1 MSNIKDL
8 QIGQGVE
15 LDLVF
20 TQAPIAMAFFEGPE
34 MVIKSA
40 NPMILDLWGKDAGI
54 IGLKLLQALPELE
67 GQPFPD
73 LLDQVYQT
81 GIEYKGY
88 ETLARIERK
97 GILEDCYFNFIYS
110 PLRDPLGNVIGVC
123 AVATEVTEQVV
134 AKMQLQASERR
145 FKQFIFNADVAT
157 GFYTGRDMVI
167 QVANDAMLQ
176 VWGKDA
182 SVIGKP
188 LAEALP
194 ELQGQPF
201 LDLLDRV
208 YTTGETY
215 KANADAVDLVVDGE
229 LQTFYYNFSYKA
241 LFDANGEVYGIL
253 NMAINV
259 TEQEL
264 ANRRL
269 AESEMALL
277 ASEKNLQDL
286 ADSMPQ
292 IVWTASADGK
302 LDYFNRQWYE
312 FTGLEKEIIG
322 DEAWLPLLHPDHA
335 ERVSRLWNESVKSGK
350 VYETEYLLKEQHSDN
365 YRWFLGRAVPVR
377 NSHEAIVKWIG
388 TNTDI
393 HEFKMLQRQKDDFL
407 GIASHELKTPLTS
420 VKAYA
425 QILESKLRKEGDA
438 SKTTLVN
445 KMGRQ
450 INKLTSLVGDLL
462 DVTRIEPGK
471 LQFREEY
478 FDLNLLAQ
486 EVIEL
491 MEASTSSHVVLT
503 DFQPTPYVFADR
515 DRIGQVI
522 TNLIT
527 NAIKYSPGAKKV
539 NVSIQTT
546 GERVQLAV
554 QDFGIGIPA
563 DKKDMVFEQFYRVES
578 SSGYSFAGLG
588 LGLYISS
595 EIIHRQKGKIWVESV
610 EGQGSTFY
618 FTLPCP

>member
-40 NPMILDLWGKDAGI
+40 NPMMLDLWGKDAGI
-54 IGLKLLQALPELE
+54 IGLELLQALPELE
-67 GQPFPD
+67 GQPFPE
-73 LLDQVYQT
+73 LLGQVYLT

-269 AESEMALL
+269 AQSEMALL

-292 IVWTASADGK
+292 I
-302 LDYFNRQWYE
+302 
-312 FTGLEKEIIG
+312 
-322 DEAWLPLLHPDHA
+322 
-335 ERVSRLWNESVKSGK
+335 
-350 VYETEYLLKEQHSDN
+350 
-365 YRWFLGRAVPVR
+365 
-377 NSHEAIVKWIG
+377 
-388 TNTDI
+388 
-393 HEFKMLQRQKDDFL
+393 
-407 GIASHELKTPLTS
+407 
-420 VKAYA
+420 
-425 QILESKLRKEGDA
+425 
-438 SKTTLVN
+438 
-445 KMGRQ
+445 
-450 INKLTSLVGDLL
+450 
-462 DVTRIEPGK
+462 
-471 LQFREEY
+471 
-478 FDLNLLAQ
+478 
-486 EVIEL
+486 
-491 MEASTSSHVVLT
+491 
-503 DFQPTPYVFADR
+503 
-515 DRIGQVI
+515 
-522 TNLIT
+522 
-527 NAIKYSPGAKKV
+527 
-539 NVSIQTT
+539 
-546 GERVQLAV
+546 
-554 QDFGIGIPA
+554 
-563 DKKDMVFEQFYRVES
+563 
-578 SSGYSFAGLG
+578 
-588 LGLYISS
+588 
-595 EIIHRQKGKIWVESV
+595 
-610 EGQGSTFY
+610 
-618 FTLPCP
+618 